1 MNNNIRLTKNTFW
14 NRVRVSK
21 GIKIREVAEMFDV
34 SEAIAGLWFSGQKP
48 PKTAIQCQ
56 LCDLFDVDYETGINN
71 FTNDHKIWKN
81 ERGRFN
87 FITEEDLEIMKST
100 KKASKQSEQPG
111 TSGAKIRYST
121 PWNIRRQESG
131 ISIADLAAFLNL
143 AKCTVSTFF
152 SGRAMPSD
160 KHIQMLCGLF
170 NGLDFDTGKQDFI
183 AGHEMWLSEN
193 PDTRNRKKSCTKVAP
208 TTEEI
213 VETFNTTPGGC
224 GPSSEGLI
232 EYLID
237 FVYGKINRT
246 DFLAFS
252 DAISRGDSK
261 ALDIIYGKLPS
272 RDFILINNK
281 FNEIKL

>member
-34 SEAIAGLWFSGQKP
+34 SETVAGLWFSGQRP

-111 TSGAKIRYST
+111 TPGAKIRYST
-121 PWNIRRQESG
+121 PWNTRRQESG

-143 AKCTVSTFF
+143 ARCTVSTFF
-152 SGRAMPSD
+152 TGRAMPSD

-183 AGHEMWLSEN
+183 TGHEMWLSEN
-193 PDTRNRKKSCTKVAP
+193 SNTKNRKKSAP
-208 TTEEI
+208 S
-213 VETFNTTPGGC
+213 VEDIASTFNTTVDDGTC
-224 GPSSEGLI
+224 ESSESI
-232 EYLID
+232 QNSIID
-237 FVYGKINRT
+237 LVYGKISRS
-246 DFLAFS
+246 DFLSFV
-252 DAISRGDSK
+252 DALSK
-261 ALDIIYGKLPS
+261 HNSSALDIIYGKLPCT
-272 RDFILINNK
+272 DFIAISKK
-281 FNEIKL
+281 FNSIGV

>member
-21 GIKIREVAEMFDV
+21 GIKIREIAEMFDV
-34 SEAIAGLWFSGQKP
+34 SEAIAGLWFTGQRP

-100 KKASKQSEQPG
+100 KKASKQSEKSSTP
-111 TSGAKIRYST
+111 GAKIRYST

-131 ISIADLAAFLNL
+131 ISIADLATFLNL
-143 AKCTVSTFF
+143 ARCTVSTFF
-152 SGRAMPSD
+152 TGRAVPSD

-183 AGHEMWLSEN
+183 TGHEMWVSANPNTEN
-193 PDTRNRKKSCTKVAP
+193 HKKSAAP
-208 TTEEI
+208 STEEI
-213 VETFNTTPGGC
+213 TKTFDTVVDETC
-224 GPSSEGLI
+224 ESSESI
-232 EYLID
+232 QNSIID
-237 FVYGKINRT
+237 LVYGKVSRT
-246 DFLAFS
+246 DFLEFV
-252 DAISRGDSK
+252 DALSK
-261 ALDIIYGKLPS
+261 HNNSALDIIYGKLPS
-272 RDFILINNK
+272 KDFIWLNNK

>member
-1 MNNNIRLTKNTFW
+1 MNNNIRLSKNTFW
-14 NRVRVSK
+14 NRVRVSR
-21 GIKIREVAEMFDV
+21 GVKIREVAEMFGV

-56 LCDLFDVDYETGINN
+56 LCDLFNVDYETGINN

-87 FITEEDLEIMKST
+87 FITEEDLETMKST
-100 KKASKQSEQPG
+100 KKMSKQSEKSG
-111 TSGAKIRYST
+111 TPGAKIRYST

-131 ISIADLAAFLNL
+131 ISITDLATFLNL

-152 SGRAMPSD
+152 TGRAIPTD
-160 KHIQMLCGLF
+160 NHIQMLCGLF

-183 AGHEMWLSEN
+183 TGHEMWVSAN
-193 PDTRNRKKSCTKVAP
+193 PDAENHKKSAAP
-208 TTEEI
+208 STEEI
-213 VETFNTTPGGC
+213 AETFDTVVDETC
-224 GPSSEGLI
+224 ESSESI
-232 EYLID
+232 QNSIID
-237 FVYGKINRT
+237 LVYGKVSRT
-246 DFLAFS
+246 DFLEFV
-252 DAISRGDSK
+252 DALSKHNSK

-281 FNEIKL
+281 FNEIKP

>member
-21 GIKIREVAEMFDV
+21 GIKIREIAEMFDV

-100 KKASKQSEQPG
+100 KKASKQSEKPG
-111 TSGAKIRYST
+111 TPGAKVRYST

-131 ISIADLAAFLNL
+131 ISIADLATFLNL
-143 AKCTVSTFF
+143 ARCTVSTFF
-152 SGRAMPSD
+152 TGRAIPTD
-160 KHIQMLCGLF
+160 NHIQMLCSLF

-183 AGHEMWLSEN
+183 TGHEMWLSEN
-193 PDTRNRKKSCTKVAP
+193 PNTETHKKSAAP
-208 TTEEI
+208 STEEI
-213 VETFNTTPGGC
+213 TETFDTVVDDTC
-224 GPSSEGLI
+224 ESSESI
-232 EYLID
+232 QNSIID
-237 FVYGKINRT
+237 LVYGKIPRS
-246 DFLAFS
+246 DFLEFV
-252 DAISRGDSK
+252 DALSEHNCK
-261 ALDIIYGKLPS
+261 ALDIIYGKIS
-272 RDFILINNK
+272 RADFIAISKK
-281 FNEIKL
+281 FNNIKG

>member
-1 MNNNIRLTKNTFW
+1 MSNTRLTKNTFW

-111 TSGAKIRYST
+111 TPGAKIRYST

-131 ISIADLAAFLNL
+131 ISIADLATFLNL
-143 AKCTVSTFF
+143 ARCTVSTFF
-152 SGRAMPSD
+152 TGRTMPSD

-183 AGHEMWLSEN
+183 TGHQMWLSEN
-193 PDTRNRKKSCTKVAP
+193 PNAEDHKKSTAP
-208 TTEEI
+208 S
-213 VETFNTTPGGC
+213 VEGIAATFDTVVDDGTC
-224 GPSSEGLI
+224 ESSESI
-232 EYLID
+232 QDSIID
-237 FVYGKINRT
+237 LVYGKIPRA
-246 DFLAFS
+246 DFLSFV
-252 DAISRGDSK
+252 DAISKHNSA

-272 RDFILINNK
+272 MDFILINNK